1 MLLTL
6 SKPGIISDMKI
17 CSFILFLMSLIQHA
31 LSMDRVLPA
40 IDTGKLKGGP
50 IHHSFNSAGS
60 EYKTILYETGFTK
73 GIPADFNNPGGWKK
87 TKDGIKSTSTG
98 LKNYLMLNREYGI
111 DKRKASITVKLG
123 KDTKFNFF
131 ALEIENTPIW
141 GTMVQADAASGSFK
155 IFGPYHSDSAAYP
168 AVHINHPYPF
178 VAGRKYTIE
187 MMRENFI
194 NKFIII
200 DNFTGLSD
208 TTIDA
213 GDKTSGLMRD
223 GFAIATEGG
232 EPPVVSSF
240 KVSTS
245 YKPGM
250 HLLFIGDS
258 ITEGLHMAPDS
269 LNADYEKAAIAKHFR
284 IAISGRSGGRAAGV
298 QNRVL
303 SEVAILKPKY
313 VSILIGTNDFNTVDN
328 LTALCS
334 SIQKLGVIPILNN
347 IPWKFTGSV
356 VKNNEI
362 IATVR
367 KNLGINGAAFD
378 IATSVNYLNTSQ
390 DKSLFLDGIHP
401 NAKGIQRMFLQ
412 FVKDVPEVLR

>member
-1 MLLTL
+1 MKNCFFILLTL
-6 SKPGIISDMKI
+6 T
-17 CSFILFLMSLIQHA
+17 LTQHA
-31 LSMDRVLPA
+31 FSRNRGLLPA
-40 IDTGKLKGGP
+40 DTGKVNGKI
-50 IHHSFNSAGS
+50 IHRSFNSAGTA
-60 EYKTILYETGFTK
+60 YKTTLYKTSFAK
-73 GIPADFNNPGGWKK
+73 VIPADFVNPGGWKK
-87 TKDGIKSTSTG
+87 TKGGITSTATG
-98 LKNYLMLNREYGI
+98 LKNYLMLSREYGI
-111 DKRKASITVKLG
+111 DKRKASVTVTLG

-131 ALEIENTPIW
+131 ALEMENTPIW
-141 GTMVQADAASGSFK
+141 GTMVQADVETGMFK
-155 IFGPYHSDSAAYP
+155 IYGPYHSDSAAYP
-168 AVHINHPYPF
+168 AIHINHPYRF
-178 VAGRKYTIE
+178 VAGRNYTIE
-187 MMRENFI
+187 MMRENFV

-200 DNFTGLSD
+200 DKLTGFSD

-223 GFAIATEGG
+223 GFAIATESG
-232 EPPVVSSF
+232 EPPVVTSF

-269 LNADYEKAAIAKHFR
+269 VNADYERIARHKHLR

-303 SEVAILKPKY
+303 SEIAILKPKY
-313 VSILIGTNDFNTVDN
+313 VSILIGTNDFNTIEN

-334 SIQKLGVIPILNN
+334 SIQKLGAIPILNN

-356 VKNNEI
+356 VKDNEI

-367 KNLGINGAAFD
+367 KNLRINGAAFD
-378 IATSVNYLNTSQ
+378 IATSVDYLNTNQ
-390 DKSLFLDGIHP
+390 DKSLFLDGVHP
-401 NAKGIQRMFLQ
+401 NAKGLQRMFLQ

>member
-1 MLLTL
+1 MKSCLSILLMMTL
-6 SKPGIISDMKI
+6 KQYAFSMGAD
-17 CSFILFLMSLIQHA
+17 
-31 LSMDRVLPA
+31 LSA
-40 IDTGKLKGGP
+40 ADTGRSKDSGT
-50 IHHSFNSAGS
+50 HHPFNIAGS
-60 EYKTILYETGFTK
+60 RYNTVLYKTGFDK
-73 GIPADFNNPGGWKK
+73 GIPADFINPGRWKK
-87 TKDGIKSTSTG
+87 TKGGITPTSTG

-111 DKRKASITVKLG
+111 DKRKASVTVKLG

-141 GTMVQADAASGSFK
+141 GTMVQADAATGSFK

-200 DNFTGLSD
+200 DNLTGLSD

-213 GDKTSGLMRD
+213 GGKTSGLMRD
-223 GFAIATEGG
+223 GFAIAAESG

-245 YKPGM
+245 YQPGM

-269 LNADYEKAAIAKHFR
+269 VNDDYEKVAIAKHFR

-303 SEVAILKPKY
+303 SEIAILKPKY
-313 VSILIGTNDFNTVDN
+313 VSILIGTNDFNTIEN
-328 LTALCS
+328 LTALCT
-334 SIQKLGVIPILNN
+334 SIQKLGSIPILNN

-356 VKNNEI
+356 VKDNAI

-367 KNLGINGAAFD
+367 KNLGLSGGAFD
-378 IATSVNYLNTSQ
+378 IATSVDYLNTSQ
-390 DKSLFLDGIHP
+390 DKSLFLDGVHP

-412 FVKDVPEVLR
+412 FVKDVPQVLR